1 MNSTTTATHFP
12 VETTDYQQIK
22 SGTNS
27 TQLDKTKIYDEKDVN
42 INLRYHTA
50 EYAEESTEY
59 KDSTNNNSNVWV
71 TSVVISLG
79 LFILVCVI
87 CILRVFFYRKK
98 ALQPTKKTSGLE
110 GDKYK
115 KLTPSNERQD
125 KTEAMENGHA
135 SCNRSSDEDAHASG
149 ELKPFIG
156 KNEQYKLSSITKE
169 SQQHQAVF
177 EDWEQINSK
186 CIQTKACTKV
196 ESLIQK
202 ENLVIVVGHSGSG
215 KSAIIQHIALKY
227 RRQGWVVKKANEVK
241 DVIDDFKS
249 NNVLKNQTLVVL
261 NDPIKKETFD
271 EQEHKSWKKLE
282 GDLIACLKKFK
293 LLLSCRKCVQSDER
307 AMGLFKD
314 ESNIVDIDADDCKL
328 SDDEKQK
335 NWNKYKFDNSSF
347 KIDFAEII
355 KIDENFSLLCN
366 LFFSD
371 EKKQKKRITI
381 F

>member
-1 MNSTTTATHFP
+1 MFARCTHYNSSFSYP
-12 VETTDYQQIK
+12 
-22 SGTNS
+22 
-27 TQLDKTKIYDEKDVN
+27 
-42 INLRYHTA
+42 
-50 EYAEESTEY
+50 
-59 KDSTNNNSNVWV
+59 W
-71 TSVVISLG
+71 IS
-79 LFILVCVI
+79 
-87 CILRVFFYRKK
+87 
-98 ALQPTKKTSGLE
+98 
-110 GDKYK
+110 
-115 KLTPSNERQD
+115 
-125 KTEAMENGHA
+125 
-135 SCNRSSDEDAHASG
+135 
-149 ELKPFIG
+149 
-156 KNEQYKLSSITKE
+156 E
-169 SQQHQAVF
+169 SQRDQAVF

-261 NDPIKKETFD
+261 NDPIEKETFD
-271 EQEHKSWKKLE
+271 EQEYKSWKKLE

-307 AMGLFKD
+307 PMGLFKD

-371 EKKQKKRITI
+371 EKKQKKGLRFFKEPVKVYKDEIEYFKTSSKEKFCTLELLVLFNNGLYVSDLI
-381 F
+381 